1 MWIHRG
7 YGKNEY
13 LCIRYA
19 ALDNLRIHSY
29 CTLWQ
34 YLCIRYAALGNERL
48 QRQEAK
54 NYRK

>member
-1 MWIHRG
+1 MFFHAKIMWIHRG
-7 YGKNEY
+7 YGKNE
-13 LCIRYA
+13 
-19 ALDNLRIHSY
+19 
-29 CTLWQ
+29 